1 MAELAKL
8 QVEGIRK
15 DFVTPSGEV
24 TPVLREIAFTA
35 RPGEFLAI
43 VGPSGCGKTTLLRIL
58 DGLLDADAGSILLDG
73 RPVRAPGPDRGFVF
87 QADSLLPWRTALD
100 NIGFGLEIQGRD
112 RAASRRTV
120 EALVKLVG
128 LEGFE
133 RHYPHQLS
141 GGMRQ
146 RVNLA
151 RALAINP
158 EVLLMDE
165 PFASL
170 DAQTREL
177 MQAELLRVWSEQR
190 KTVIF
195 ITHQIDEA
203 VYLADRVLV
212 FSGRPSVVKAV
223 LPVDIPRPRPLS
235 VKRQPA
241 MLERVDAIWRLIEEE
256 VRGAM
261 AARRPGTNSP
271 GGGEVR

>member
-1 MAELAKL
+1 MGEAAKL

-15 DFVTPSGEV
+15 DFITPTGED
-24 TPVLREIAFTA
+24 TPVLRDISFAA
-35 RPGEFLAI
+35 RSGEFLAV

-58 DGLLDADAGSILLDG
+58 DGLLDADGGSILLDG

-87 QADSLLPWRTALD
+87 QADSLLPWRTAFE

-112 RAASRRTV
+112 RVASRRAV

-177 MQAELLRVWSEQR
+177 MQAELLRVWSKER
-190 KTVIF
+190 KTVLF

-203 VYLADRVLV
+203 AYLADRVLV
-212 FSGRPSVVKAV
+212 FSARPSVVKAV
-223 LPVDIPRPRPLS
+223 IPVEIPRPRPLA
-235 VKRQPA
+235 VKRQPS
-241 MLERVDAIWRLIEEE
+241 MLECVDAIWRLIEEE

-261 AARRPGTNSP
+261 KMRQGNMGAE
-271 GGGEVR
+271 GEK

>member
-1 MAELAKL
+1 MAESAKL

-15 DFVTPSGEV
+15 DFVTPTGEV
-24 TPVLREIAFTA
+24 TKVLGDIAFA
-35 RPGEFLAI
+35 AHAGEFLAV

-58 DGLLDADAGSILLDG
+58 DGLLDADAGSILMDG

-87 QADSLLPWRTALD
+87 QSDSLLPWRTVGE
-100 NIGFGLEIQGRD
+100 NIGFGLELQGRD
-112 RAASRRTV
+112 RAQSRRTV
-120 EALVKLVG
+120 ESLVKLVG
-128 LEGFE
+128 LSGFE
-133 RHYPHQLS
+133 RHYPHQIS

-177 MQAELLRVWSEQR
+177 MQAELLRVWSSER
-190 KTVIF
+190 KTVVF

-212 FSGRPSVVKAV
+212 FSARPSVVKAV
-223 LPVDIPRPRPLS
+223 VPVDIPRPRPLA
-235 VKRQPA
+235 VKRQPPLLA
-241 MLERVDAIWRLIEEE
+241 CVDVIWRLIEEE

-261 AARRPGTNSP
+261 AARQFGT
-271 GGGEVR
+271 EVRDEEDAR

>member
-1 MAELAKL
+1 MGEAAKL

-15 DFVTPSGEV
+15 DFVTPTGDV
-24 TPVLREIAFTA
+24 TPVLRHISFTA
-35 RPGEFLAI
+35 RPGEFLAV

-58 DGLLDADAGSILLDG
+58 DGLLDADGGSILLDG

-87 QADSLLPWRTALD
+87 QADSLLPWRSVFE
-100 NIGFGLEIQGRD
+100 NIGFGLEIQGQD
-112 RAASRRTV
+112 RAASRQAV

-177 MQAELLRVWSEQR
+177 MQAELLRIWSEQR
-190 KTVIF
+190 KTVLF

-212 FSGRPSVVKAV
+212 FSGRPSVVKAAI
-223 LPVDIPRPRPLS
+223 PVDIPRPRPLA

-241 MLERVDAIWRLIEEE
+241 LLERVDAIWRLIEEE

-261 AARRPGTNSP
+261 AARRSGADTS
-271 GGGEVR
+271 GGGEGR